1 MRVVRGRRRPHRG
14 LAWILISITT
24 FTVALLG
31 FSAYKHSAKIPLP
44 VQGTITTET
53 TAAPAAQGEQGGA
66 TAKLS
71 EGNWAQNLLSMEA
84 SSARAVQSQPQGEDP
99 DWPMEDES
107 TDDDSQQTHQDQTPI
122 TPIVTKGKGPVVM
135 LYSTHSNESY
145 RKVDGQNY
153 RESSNSRTLD
163 ANYNILRVN
172 SELSNLLS
180 QTYKLPIYFDNTDNE
195 LGKYYTTSYERSLAR
210 IEASKKEYET
220 LSVFFDIHRDSSGPA
235 GVGDVVK
242 VDGKD
247 CAKIMFVVGT
257 GEGKTG
263 QGFKVRPN
271 WQSNKKLAD
280 AIAAEINAAAPGLC
294 RGVRVKTGRYNQH
307 VSNAALAIEVGHN
320 QNTLQEVLNSIPYL
334 AKAMATVLT
343 RDLGVQPTP

>member
-1 MRVVRGRRRPHRG
+1 MGIVV
-14 LAWILISITT
+14 

-31 FSAYKHSAKIPLP
+31 FSAFRHGAQVPLP
-44 VQGTITTET
+44 VQGTLMAET
-53 TAAPAAQGEQGGA
+53 TTTPVIQDDQSIG
-66 TAKLS
+66 TAKVS

-84 SSARAVQSQPQGEDP
+84 SSARAVQNTQQGQDP

-107 TDDDSQQTHQDQTPI
+107 TDDDSQQPHQDQTPI
-122 TPIVTKGKGPVVM
+122 IPIVTRGEGPVVM

-153 RESSNSRTLD
+153 KESSNSRTMD
-163 ANYNILRVN
+163 TNYNILRVN
-172 SELSNLLS
+172 SELSGLLS
-180 QTYKLPIYFDNTDNE
+180 KTYKLPIYFDNTDNE

-210 IEASKKEYET
+210 IEISKKQHET
-220 LSVFFDIHRDSSGPA
+220 LDVFFDIHRDSSGPA
-235 GVGDVVK
+235 GVGDVVN
-242 VDGKD
+242 VDGKA
-247 CAKIMFVVGT
+247 CAKIMFVIGT

-280 AIAAEINAAAPGLC
+280 AIAKELNAMAPGLC

-307 VSNAALAIEVGHN
+307 VSDAAVAVEMGHN
-320 QNTLQEVLNSIPYL
+320 QNTLQEVLNSVPYL

>member
-1 MRVVRGRRRPHRG
+1 MGIAV
-14 LAWILISITT
+14 
-24 FTVALLG
+24 FTVALFG
-31 FSAYKHSAKIPLP
+31 FTAYRYGTQAPLP
-44 VQGTITTET
+44 VQGAVAQQTADPSAQQEQGT
-53 TAAPAAQGEQGGA
+53 TAQ
-66 TAKLS
+66 LS

-84 SSARAVQSQPQGEDP
+84 SSARAVQHVPQQEDP

-107 TDDDSQQTHQDQTPI
+107 TDEDSQQIQQDDTPI
-122 TPIVTKGKGPVVM
+122 TPIVTSGEGPVIM
-135 LYSTHSNESY
+135 LYSTHSNESF
-145 RKVDGQNY
+145 RKVEGQDY
-153 RESSNSRTLD
+153 AESSNSRTMD

-172 SELSNLLS
+172 SELSSQLS
-180 QTYKLPIYFDNTDNE
+180 QTYKLPVYFDNTDNE

-210 IEASKKEYET
+210 VEASKKEHET

-235 GVGDVVK
+235 GVGDVVQ

-247 CAKIMFVVGT
+247 CAKIMFVIGT

-280 AIAAEINAAAPGLC
+280 AIAAELDAIAPGLC

-307 VSNAALAIEVGHN
+307 VSDAAVAVEMGHN
-320 QNTLQEVLNSIPYL
+320 QNTLQEVLNSVPYL

-343 RDLGVQPTP
+343 RDYGIQPTP